1 MLAGG
6 LVGTR
11 MWIRTVDPAVGDG
24 LPLPVE
30 DVDGER
36 SLEVGQDRD
45 RVLRLELVER
55 EDGVVPPAR
64 HVKNVLEDGGRV
76 QVLNRGPSQ
85 DGLAVIAVVVHPL
98 DEVEVR
104 VDPVDVPENIKVS
117 NSLLNIE

>member
-11 MWIRTVDPAVGDG
+11 MGIRTVEPVVDG
-24 LPLPVE
+24 LPHPVE
-30 DVDGER
+30 DVDGEGTLQIR
-36 SLEVGQDRD
+36 QDRH
-45 RVLRLELVER
+45 RIIRPELVER

-64 HVKNVLEDGGRV
+64 DVENVLEDGGRV

-85 DGLAVIAVVVHPL
+85 DGLAVQAVVVHPL

-104 VDPVDVPENIKVS
+104 VDPVDVPEKKLMLS
-117 NSLLNIE
+117 NPS